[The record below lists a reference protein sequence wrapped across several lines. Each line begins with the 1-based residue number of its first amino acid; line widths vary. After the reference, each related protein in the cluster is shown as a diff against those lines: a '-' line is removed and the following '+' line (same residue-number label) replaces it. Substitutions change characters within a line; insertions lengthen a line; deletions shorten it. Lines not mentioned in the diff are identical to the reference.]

1 MPGYV
6 AMTTGAEQGRGDA
19 GSTDIR
25 PTRSDVMDKL
35 LIEGGAKLQGTVRI
49 SGAKNAAL
57 PILFGALL
65 HGGKSTITNLP
76 DLQDIVTTRLL
87 LQNLGVELEGSDGTL
102 TLDAAMMNSAKAPY
116 ELVRRM
122 RASVLCLGPLLA
134 RNGFARVS
142 LPGGCAIG
150 ARPIDQHLRG
160 LEAMGADISLDKGYV
175 RAEAPEGGLQ
185 GTRFVFDVV
194 TVGGTENL
202 MMAATLASGTTVLEN
217 CAREPEIVDLARAL
231 RSMGAEIRGDG
242 TSVITIEGKHRLGPM
257 THHVVADRIEAG
269 TYIAA
274 AAMTKG
280 DVLLEGAD
288 LEHQDALIG
297 KLGRAG
303 VEVRREG
310 DALRVRHHGEL
321 YPVDAETQPFP
332 GFPTDLQAQYM
343 ALMCVAQGS
352 SAITESIFEN
362 RFMHVPELSRMG
374 ADITIKGRTAFVRG
388 VDKLFGAS
396 VMATDLRAS
405 VALVIAG
412 LAAEGTTE
420 VRRIYHLDRG
430 YEHIEKK
437 LAGLGASVQR
447 VPQEEV
453 GVESL

>member
-1 MPGYV
+1 
-6 AMTTGAEQGRGDA
+6 
-19 GSTDIR
+19 
-25 PTRSDVMDKL
+25 MDKL
-35 LIEGGAKLQGTVRI
+35 QIEGGAKLEGTVRI

-65 HGGKSTITNLP
+65 HAGKSEIRNLP
-76 DLQDIVTTRLL
+76 ALQDIVTTRLL
-87 LQNLGVELEGSDGTL
+87 LQNMGVQIEQDGDVMA
-102 TLDAAMMNSAKAPY
+102 LDAAMMNSAKAPY

-160 LEAMGADISLDKGYV
+160 LEAMGAEIMLDKGYV

-185 GTRFVFDVV
+185 GARYVFDVV

-202 MMAATLASGTTVLEN
+202 MMAATLAKGTTVLEN
-217 CAREPEIVDLARAL
+217 AAREPEIIDLARAL
-231 RSMGAEIRGDG
+231 RSMGAQIEGEG
-242 TSVITIEGKHRLGPM
+242 TSVITIEGVDRLGPM
-257 THHVVADRIEAG
+257 DHRVLPDRIEAG

-274 AAMTKG
+274 AAITQG
-280 DVLLEGAD
+280 DVLLQGAE
-288 LEHQDALIG
+288 LEHLDSLIG

-310 DALRVRHHGEL
+310 DGLRVRHHGEL
-321 YPVDAETQPFP
+321 HPVDVETQPYP

-343 ALMCVAQGS
+343 SLMTLAQGS
-352 SAITESIFEN
+352 ATITETIFEN
-362 RFMHVPELSRMG
+362 RFMHVPELARMG
-374 ADITIKGRTAFVRG
+374 ADIKVKGRTAFVRG
-388 VDKLFGAS
+388 VDKLHGAS

-412 LAAEGTTE
+412 LSATGMTE

-437 LAGLGASVQR
+437 LAKLGANVRR
-447 VPQEEV
+447 VAQEEP
-453 GVESL
+453 GLESL